1 MRRFLGYSLLAVA
14 AVVGALGLVFALFAG
29 GYEGDALRASGLVL
43 LAFAA
48 VVALVGVAIL
58 RSGR

>member
-1 MRRFLGYSLLAVA
+1 MRRFVGYSLLAMA
-14 AVVGALGLVFALFAG
+14 TVVGVLGLAFALFAG

-43 LAFAA
+43 LAFGA
-48 VVALVGVAIL
+48 VGALVGVAIL